1 MSEDRQDTFIS
12 DDIVFK
18 GSIKFNTTLRVRG
31 HIKGTIE
38 ATGELVVEDVGVVDA
53 DINVN
58 KLIANGTIKGNIE
71 AKEKIEVGKTGVIV
85 GDIKCPTLQMDSGS
99 KFTGNCAM

>member
-1 MSEDRQDTFIS
+1 MSDERLDTIIS
-12 DDIVFK
+12 EDIVFK
-18 GSIKFNTTLRVRG
+18 GNIKFQTSLRVRG

-38 ATGELVVEDVGVVDA
+38 ATGELVVDDVGVIDA

-58 KLIANGTIKGNIE
+58 SLIANGTIKGNIE
-71 AKEKIEVGKTGVIV
+71 AKEKIEVGKTGVII
-85 GDIKCPTLQMDSGS
+85 GDIKSPVLQMEAGS